1 MGGTAT
7 PSFASQAKS
16 ERRTTNQLIFVC
28 TCPVCG
34 QERVQHAY
42 TGRALVRLIEK
53 GQTIDAY
60 CGTCDVVW
68 GVSVQERDGYWAKR
82 D

>member
-1 MGGTAT
+1 MSATTT
-7 PSFASQAKS
+7 PSFASA
-16 ERRTTNQLIFVC
+16 ERRTSKPSNFVS

-34 QERVQHAY
+34 QVRVQY
-42 TGRALVRLIEK
+42 GYSRRALVRLIEK
-53 GQTIDAY
+53 GQIIDGY

-68 GVSVQERDGYWAKR
+68 GVSAQEPAAYWAKC